1 MVLVLIV
8 LLFNH
13 SVLISFLSV
22 YFFFGIRRVS
32 IMTSAITR
40 EWVGFNTFAA
50 ATQTQLLQ
58 LLKRLKDEVPFSLI
72 FVYIFCDFIYDF
84 FCVLFCMVECEQVN
98 NTSDGKMWCWKIFNY
113 KFNFRRK
120 SCYCQRLSG

>member
-1 MVLVLIV
+1 MLSTLLSSTDSTLLIVVIGYSMCMVLVLIL

-58 LLKRLKDEVPFSLI
+58 LLKRLKEEVQFL
-72 FVYIFCDFIYDF
+72 F
-84 FCVLFCMVECEQVN
+84 FL
-98 NTSDGKMWCWKIFNY
+98 
-113 KFNFRRK
+113 
-120 SCYCQRLSG
+120 LSVSNAI

>member
-13 SVLISFLSV
+13 SVLISFLSGN
-22 YFFFGIRRVS
+22 FFFGIRRVS
-32 IMTSAITR
+32 IMTSAITQ

-58 LLKRLKDEVPFSLI
+58 LLKRLKEEVQFL
-72 FVYIFCDFIYDF
+72 F
-84 FCVLFCMVECEQVN
+84 FL
-98 NTSDGKMWCWKIFNY
+98 
-113 KFNFRRK
+113 
-120 SCYCQRLSG
+120 LSVSNAI